1 MLFFIRAI
9 LLFAVAPSAYAAVF
23 VGSDVVSRALT
34 EGVAESSA
42 NNATADFSGSLP
54 GAKALAEGKAYA
66 AILFRR
72 PGEATPKAAGNLK
85 LWEFPIANAAV
96 IVGVHRSN
104 PIDHIDFAALNGAF
118 SNEPRQSMINWNDI
132 PGVTRS
138 ELITP
143 GVCSPDRSFVRE
155 LFQGVVLNGTSF
167 RSEVRQ
173 NISVELAADLVA
185 SRSSALQLMPQLP
198 LGSVGRVL
206 QVADGRPGSST
217 TAYSPDEMNI
227 YNGDYPLRLPLILF
241 VRQDKLEEL
250 KPVVRW
256 LLSDV
261 AASRLEKDGLHPTP
275 KPIRDRFAQRLD
287 TR

>member
-1 MLFFIRAI
+1 MTFMSRAF
-9 LLFAVAPSAYAAVF
+9 LLIAAAGTAFAADF
-23 VGSDVVSRALT
+23 VGSDVVSWALT
-34 EGVAESSA
+34 EGVVESSRKEGA
-42 NNATADFSGSLP
+42 ADFSGSLP
-54 GAKALAEGKAYA
+54 GAKALAEGKACA
-66 AILFRR
+66 AILFQR
-72 PGEATPKAAGNLK
+72 PGEPTPKAAGNLK
-85 LWEFPIANAAV
+85 LREFPIANAAV

-104 PIDHIDFAALNGAF
+104 TIDHIDFASLSGVFAND
-118 SNEPRQSMINWNDI
+118 PRQRMINWNDV

-143 GVCSPDRSFVRE
+143 GVCSPDNSFVRE
-155 LFQGVVLNGTSF
+155 LFQGLVLNGAIF
-167 RSEVRQ
+167 RPDVRQ

-227 YNGDYPLRLPLILF
+227 YNGDYPLRLPLVLF
-241 VRQDKLEEL
+241 VRQDKLEDL

-261 AASRLEKDGLHPTP
+261 AASRLEKAGLHPTP

>member
-1 MLFFIRAI
+1 MIYIIRVF
-9 LLFAVAPSAYAAVF
+9 LLIAAAGTAPAADF

-34 EGVAESSA
+34 GGVVESSRKEGA
-42 NNATADFSGSLP
+42 ADFSGSLP
-54 GAKALAEGKAYA
+54 GAKALAEGKAFA
-66 AILFRR
+66 AILFQR
-72 PGEATPKAAGNLK
+72 PGEPTPKAAGNLK
-85 LWEFPIANAAV
+85 LREFPIANAAV

-104 PIDHIDFAALNGAF
+104 TIDHIDFASLSGVFAND
-118 SNEPRQSMINWNDI
+118 PRQRMINWNDV

-143 GVCSPDRSFVRE
+143 GVCSPENSFVRE
-155 LFQGVVLNGTSF
+155 LFQGLVLNGAIF
-167 RSEVRQ
+167 RPDVRQ

-185 SRSSALQLMPQLP
+185 SRSSALQLMPQMP

>member
-1 MLFFIRAI
+1 MISVFRAVLFLTTAGTV
-9 LLFAVAPSAYAAVF
+9 LATDF

-34 EGVAESSA
+34 EGINESSHKA
-42 NNATADFSGSLP
+42 AAADFAGSLP
-54 GAKALAEGKAYA
+54 GAKALAEGKASA
-66 AILFRR
+66 AILFQR
-72 PGEATPKAAGNLK
+72 PGEPAHKASGNLK
-85 LWEFPIANAAV
+85 LLEFPIANAAV

-104 PIDHIDFAALNGAF
+104 PIDHIDLASLNGVFA
-118 SNEPRQSMINWNDI
+118 NDPRLRMINWNDV

-143 GVCSPDRSFVRE
+143 GVCSPENSFVRE
-155 LFQGVVLNGTSF
+155 LFQGMVLNGGSF
-167 RSEVRQ
+167 RPDVRL

-185 SRSSALQLMPQLP
+185 SRSSALQLMPQAP

-241 VRQDKLEEL
+241 VRQDKFEEL
-250 KPVVRW
+250 KPVIRW

>member
-1 MLFFIRAI
+1 MIYITRVF
-9 LLFAVAPSAYAAVF
+9 LLIAAAGTASAADF

-34 EGVAESSA
+34 GGVVESSRKEGA
-42 NNATADFSGSLP
+42 ADFSGSLP
-54 GAKALAEGKAYA
+54 GAKALAEGKAFA
-66 AILFRR
+66 AILFQR
-72 PGEATPKAAGNLK
+72 PGEPTPKAAGNLK
-85 LWEFPIANAAV
+85 LQEFPIANAAV

-104 PIDHIDFAALNGAF
+104 TIDHIDFASLSGVFAND
-118 SNEPRQSMINWNDI
+118 PRQRMINWNDV

-143 GVCSPDRSFVRE
+143 GVCSPDNSFVRE
-155 LFQGVVLNGTSF
+155 LFQGLVLNGAIF
-167 RSEVRQ
+167 RPDVRQ
-173 NISVELAADLVA
+173 NISVDLAADLVA
-185 SRSSALQLMPQLP
+185 SRSSALQLMPQMP

-261 AASRLEKDGLHPTP
+261 AASRLQKDGLHPTP

>member
-1 MLFFIRAI
+1 MFRSF
-9 LLFAVAPSAYAAVF
+9 LLIAAAGSAFAADF
-23 VGSDVVSRALT
+23 VGSDVVSWALT
-34 EGVAESSA
+34 EGVVESSRKEG
-42 NNATADFSGSLP
+42 TADFSGSLP
-54 GAKALAEGKAYA
+54 GAKALAEGKAFA
-66 AILFRR
+66 AILFQR
-72 PGEATPKAAGNLK
+72 PGEPTPKVAGNLK
-85 LWEFPIANAAV
+85 LREFPIANAAV

-104 PIDHIDFAALNGAF
+104 AIDHIDFASLSGVFAND
-118 SNEPRQSMINWNDI
+118 PRQRMINWNDV

-143 GVCSPDRSFVRE
+143 GVCSPDNSFVRE
-155 LFQGVVLNGTSF
+155 LFQGLVLNGAIF
-167 RSEVRQ
+167 RPDVRQ

-227 YNGDYPLRLPLILF
+227 YNGDYPLRLPLVLF
-241 VRQDKLEEL
+241 VRQDKLEDL

-261 AASRLEKDGLHPTP
+261 AASRLEKAGLHPTP